1 MTWLYPNF
9 LFALFALAIPI
20 IIHLFNFRK
29 YKKIDFTNVRFLR
42 QITQE
47 TKSGN
52 QLKKYLVLASRLLA
66 LTFLVFAFSQPVLI
80 SKNSK
85 IADKKIISLII
96 DNSFS
101 MSNNNLEGPML
112 ESVKNRARAIVN
124 ASSKDDE
131 FIIITSD
138 LNGSLLHKTNKQN
151 TLENIDKIKVGSGS
165 KPINTLLE
173 VQERLV
179 KNSNKTVHQY
189 LISDFQ
195 KNDLPE
201 KESIQDS
208 SIKNYW
214 IKIPSTKL
222 KNISIDSCYLNSPIV
237 LPKQAIE
244 LKVELSNFSEEEI
257 EGLTVELTIDNK
269 PKGIASANI
278 KPWGKS
284 TVAISFTIDQGG
296 SYQGVIKI
304 NNDEINF
311 DDKLYFSLNLKDNF
325 KVINISNDNNIYLN
339 SIYENTEGYNYLKFN
354 SGNVQFSEFP
364 SSNLIVFN
372 QIEKVSNGLVSEI
385 KKYITQGGTCILFPN
400 KNEPHGGLLQFGS
413 ELGLNIGKDYL
424 TFNGK
429 INYLDKEHPVFQDVF
444 EKVPKQTDLPNVIKY
459 LNLPT
464 GNSILKMSN
473 GSPFINEYKIGNG
486 RIFICSSPINAEF
499 TNFQNHALFVPF
511 LLKLAMLGQHHTNLY
526 YQCGQTEPIGTD
538 IKFENE
544 VKLSIYSNQYSQI
557 PEQKNL
563 DGKLFINTNGEI
575 ENAGNY
581 QLKNIPTNQDMM
593 SISFNYNRNESD
605 IKTLSDSE
613 LQTQADKYNAELFN
627 QSADKL
633 SAKVSI
639 ENKGQPLWK
648 WCIIFVLLFLLI
660 EILLILFFKTNAKIT
675 A

>member
-1 MTWLYPNF
+1 MTWLYPTF

-20 IIHLFNFRK
+20 IVHLFNFRK
-29 YKKIDFTNVRFLR
+29 YKKIEFTNVRFLR
-42 QITQE
+42 QITKE

-85 IADKKIISLII
+85 IADKKLISLII

-101 MSNNNLEGPML
+101 MSNNNQEGPML

-124 ASSKDDE
+124 ASSNNDE

-165 KPINTLLE
+165 KSINTLLE

-179 KNSNKTVHQY
+179 KNSNKTIHQY

-195 KNDLPE
+195 KNDLPG
-201 KESIQDS
+201 KEPLQDS
-208 SIKNYW
+208 FIKNYW

-222 KNISIDSCYLNSPIV
+222 KNISIDSCFLSSPIV
-237 LPKQAIE
+237 LPKQPIE
-244 LKVELSNFSEEEI
+244 LKVTLSNYSDEEI
-257 EGLTVELTIDNK
+257 EGLTVELSIDNK
-269 PKGIASANI
+269 PKGIANTNI
-278 KPWGKS
+278 KPWSKS
-284 TVAISFTIDQGG
+284 SVSISFTLDEGG
-296 SYQGVIKI
+296 SHQGVIKI

-311 DDKLYFSLNLKDNF
+311 DDKLFFSLNIKDLF

-339 SIYENTEGYNYLKFN
+339 SIYEETQGYNYIKFN
-354 SGNVQFSEFP
+354 SGNVQFNEFP
-364 SSNLIVFN
+364 SANLIIVN
-372 QIEKVSNGLVSEI
+372 QIENISNGLVSEL
-385 KKYITQGGTCILFPN
+385 KKHLSQGGTCIVFPN

-413 ELGLNIGKDYL
+413 ELGLNIGKDYIN
-424 TFNGK
+424 FNGK

-459 LNLPT
+459 LNLPS

-473 GSPFINEYKIGNG
+473 GSPFINEYKLGNG

-511 LLKLAMLGQHHTNLY
+511 LLKLAMIGQHQSNLY
-526 YQCGQTEPIGTD
+526 YLCGQTEPIGTD
-538 IKFENE
+538 IKFENDI
-544 VKLSIYSNQYSQI
+544 KMSIYSDQYSQI
-557 PEQKNL
+557 PEQKNA

-575 ENAGNY
+575 ETAGNY
-581 QLKNIPTNQDMM
+581 QLKNIPTNQNIM
-593 SISFNYNRNESD
+593 SISFNYNRKESD
-605 IKTLSDSE
+605 IKTLSDNE
-613 LQTQADKYNAELFN
+613 LQAEADKYNAELFN

-660 EILLILFFKTNAKIT
+660 EILLILFFKPNAKVT

>member
-1 MTWLYPNF
+1 MTWLYPHF

-20 IIHLFNFRK
+20 IVHLFNFRK
-29 YKKIDFTNVRFLR
+29 YKKIEFTNVRFLR

-85 IADKKIISLII
+85 IADKKLISLII

-101 MSNNNLEGPML
+101 MSNNNQEGPML

-124 ASSKDDE
+124 ASNNEDE

-138 LNGSLLHKTNKQN
+138 LNGSLLHKTSKQN
-151 TLENIDKIKVGSGS
+151 TLENIDKIKIGTGS
-165 KPINTLLE
+165 KPLTTLLE
-173 VQERLV
+173 VQDRLV
-179 KNSNKTVHQY
+179 KNSNKSVHQY

-195 KNDLPE
+195 KNDLPVS
-201 KESIQDS
+201 ESMQDS
-208 SIKNYW
+208 FIKNYW

-222 KNISIDSCYLNSPIV
+222 KNISIDSCYLSSPIV
-237 LPKQAIE
+237 LPKQAME
-244 LKVELSNFSEEEI
+244 LKVDLSNYSEEEI
-257 EGLTVELTIDNK
+257 EGLTVELSIDNK
-269 PKGIASANI
+269 PKGIANTNI
-278 KPWGKS
+278 KSWGKS
-284 TVAISFTIDQGG
+284 TVSISFTIDDGG
-296 SYQGVIKI
+296 SHQGVIKI
-304 NNDEINF
+304 NNDEMNF
-311 DDKLYFSLNLKDNF
+311 DDKLFFSLNIKDQF
-325 KVINISNDNNIYLN
+325 KVINISKEENIYLN
-339 SIYENTEGYNYLKFN
+339 SIYEETLGYDYIKYNA
-354 SGNVQFSEFP
+354 GNVQFNEFP
-364 SSNLIVFN
+364 SSNLIILN
-372 QIEKVSNGLVSEI
+372 QIENTSTGLITEL
-385 KKYITQGGTCILFPN
+385 KKYATQGGTCILFPN
-400 KNEPHGGLLQFGS
+400 KIEPYGGLSLLS
-413 ELGLNIGKDYL
+413 TELGLNIGKDYIA
-424 TFNGK
+424 FNGK

-459 LNLPT
+459 LNLPN
-464 GNSILKMSN
+464 GNTLLKMSN
-473 GSPFINEYKIGNG
+473 GAPFINEYKIGNG

-499 TNFQNHALFVPF
+499 TNFQNHAIFVPF

-526 YQCGQTEPIGTD
+526 YLCGQTEPIGTD
-538 IKFENE
+538 LKFENDI
-544 VKLSIYSNQYSQI
+544 KLSINSNQYSQI
-557 PEQKNL
+557 PEQKNM

-575 ENAGNY
+575 ETAGNY
-581 QLKNIPTNQDMM
+581 QLKNTSSNQNTM
-593 SISFNYNRNESD
+593 SLSFNYNRKESD
-605 IKTLSDSE
+605 IKTLSDNE
-613 LQTQADKYNAELFN
+613 LQELADKQNAELFN

-660 EILLILFFKTNAKIT
+660 EILLILFFKPNAKNT